1 MRRLPPS
8 LRAGL
13 ALLLGAF
20 LLLNLLAWHHARAFT
35 RFAAGGSRTPPPER
49 LSWTQRAGVLLTGAT
64 LPRPAN
70 RRTPADAGLSFEVR
84 RFAAADGVSLEGWW
98 VPRDGARGTVV
109 LFHGYA
115 DAKDSLLHAARAFH
129 EAGRACLLVD
139 FRGSGGS
146 SGDATSIG
154 YHEAEDVLGALAHVA
169 EARAPRPHV
178 LFGPS
183 MGGAAVLRAV
193 GERGAAPDALILQY
207 PFDSMLTTTRNRF
220 RSAGAP
226 AFPLAEALVFWGGVQ
241 QGFDGFRF
249 APAVS
254 ARRVTQPAL
263 LMCGERD
270 ERVRLEDCRRVFEA
284 LAGPKR
290 LEVFGG
296 AGHESLLA
304 ANPRQWRGAVE
315 DFLAGLR

>member
-1 MRRLPPS
+1 L
-8 LRAGL
+8 LRWLRSGV
-13 ALLLGAF
+13 ALLVGAF
-20 LLLNLLAWHHARAFT
+20 VLLNLLAWHHARAFT
-35 RFAAGGSRTPPPER
+35 HFAESGSRTPPPER
-49 LSWTQRAGVLLTGAT
+49 LSWTQRAGVLFTGAT

-70 RRTPADAGLSFEVR
+70 RRTPADAGLPYDVR
-84 RFAAADGVSLEGWW
+84 RFTAADGVPLEAWW
-98 VPRDGARGTVV
+98 VPRNGARGTVV

-115 DAKDSLLHAARAFH
+115 DAKDSLLRAARAFR
-129 EAGRACLLVD
+129 EAGQACLLVD

-146 SGDATSIG
+146 GGNATSIG
-154 YHEAEDVLGALAHVA
+154 YHEAEDVLGALAHVVA
-169 EARAPRPHV
+169 TRAPRPHV

-193 GERGAAPDALILQY
+193 GDRGAVPDALILQY
-207 PFDSMLTTTRNRF
+207 PFDSMLSTTRNRF

-226 AFPLAEALVFWGGVQ
+226 AFPLAETLVFWGGVQ

-249 APAVS
+249 APAAS

-270 ERVRLEDCRRVFEA
+270 ERVRPEDCRRVFDG

-290 LEVFGG
+290 LEMFAG

-304 ANPRQWRGAVE
+304 ANPPQWRSAVE
-315 DFLAGLR
+315 TFLAGLR